1 MLVMLVFLMHAL
13 NQSEVM
19 DLDYQENS
27 DLGWGFLVL
36 PGNYGIFRGMVA
48 SAK

>member
-1 MLVMLVFLMHAL
+1 MLVFLMRNAL